1 MGVASLDLQQTDAG
15 QGKIDYGN
23 IINKPKINGITLEG
37 DLSTEEI
44 GIIIPTALSELEN
57 DTGFIT
63 SDVDD
68 LANYY
73 DKETVDEKISLIPK
87 FDIKVVQELPTE
99 DISPTTLYLLVAE
112 GDDHYVEYIYVDGEW
127 DELGNGNIDL
137 SDYTTYEYVDG
148 ELAKK
153 ANTADLATVAT
164 SGSYSDLSG
173 TPTRLGQFTNDVGYI
188 TSAALPTKTSD
199 LTNDGEDGTSTYVES
214 NELATVATSGSYN
227 DLTDKPTID
236 FELVEMSYGESNAW
250 AKFIAAYRGHKIVY
264 CRASSNSNPAT
275 GTQGRKAFMAYVN
288 NAENPTEVEF
298 QYVRS
303 VSTKTSSQPVDQ
315 VYVYK
320 LTNANGGTWTVQTR
334 DMGPKLAQGTN
345 TTVSYSNGTYTV
357 SASQPTVN
365 DATLTIQKNGTTVET
380 FSANS
385 STNKTANITVP
396 TKTSD
401 VTNDSDFVN
410 STQVGNALAAYTY
423 PSQDLYTQSDIDTML
438 AQISSLKIEV
448 VNALPQTGNADTI
461 YLLRVRQQGNDMY
474 QEYFWVNNAWE
485 LIGGVDL
492 TDYYTKTQTDT
503 LLDAKADTSDIPTK
517 TSDLTNDSHFP
528 VDANYVH
535 TDNNYTTTEKNKL
548 AGIAAGAE
556 VNVQSNWTQT
566 NSSADDFI
574 KNKPSIPTKT
584 SDLTNDSGFITTA
597 AIPTNVSAF
606 NNDAGY
612 LDSIP
617 DDSVGLN
624 QLDDTVVNALD
635 RINDK
640 ADTDD
645 LATVAFSGSYNDLAD
660 KPSIPSGQIQSDW
673 AQTNTSEVDYIKNKP
688 TLATVATSGSY
699 NDLSNKPTI
708 PTVNNATL
716 TIQKNGT
723 NVQTFTA
730 NSSSNKTANIT
741 VPTKTSDITNDGADG
756 TSTYVESDELATV
769 ATSGSYNDL
778 SNKPTIPT
786 VNNATL
792 TIQKNSSNVGTFTAN
807 ASSNKTINITVP
819 TTAADVSALPASTK
833 YGASISVSINTT
845 DYKVTT
851 TLKDQDGNT
860 LGTAQVID
868 LPLESVVVSGSYD
881 SANKKIVLTLQSGST
896 IDIPVGDLVAGLQS
910 EITSTN
916 KLASD
921 LVDDTSQTHKF
932 MTSAEKTKLS
942 GIATGAEVNVQSD
955 WTQTTTTADDYI
967 KNKPTLAT
975 VATSGSYNDLSNKP
989 TIPTVNNATLTIQK
1003 NGTTVKTFTANASS
1017 NVTANITVP
1026 TKTSEI
1032 TNDSNFVASGDLAT
1046 VATSGSY
1053 NDLSNKPTIPAA
1065 QVQSNW
1071 TQTTT
1076 TAVDYIKNKPTLATV
1091 ATSGSYNDLSN
1102 KPTIPAAQV
1111 NSDWNATS
1119 GKAQILNKPSLAT
1132 VATSGSYNDLSNK
1145 PTIPAAQVQSN
1156 WTQTTTT
1163 AVDYIKNKPS
1173 LATVATSG
1181 SYNDLSNKPTI
1192 PTVNNATLTI
1202 QKNGANV
1209 QTFTANQSTNATAN
1223 ITVPTKTSE
1232 LTNNSGYIT
1241 SSSLSSYLPLAGGT
1255 MTGATYGYFPATAST
1270 MVGNEYNILLNG
1282 GDRYTLTQSGTGTLT
1297 AAQVKGLFDGALAP
1311 QYSSDGVDPNNP
1323 YVLLIEN
1330 LPNVHTQTG
1339 GVFGWTCRYWVPTS
1353 FKVEFYDTY
1362 NSRGWVTAVEKTN
1375 TPTKELFVDIY
1386 RTLHGGS
1393 FTKIRIT
1400 IYDSNGDVGANGHR
1414 KWGISEIFFC
1424 HPEAITPYAY
1434 ANVDKANTA
1443 TKATQDASGNVIT
1456 TTYAKKTE
1464 IPTVNN
1470 ATLTIQKNGTNV
1482 QTFTANQ
1489 STNAT
1494 ANITVPTKTSELTN
1508 NSNFVADASYVHTD
1522 NNYTTTE
1529 KNKLSGIAAGAEVNV
1544 QANWTQTTTTADD
1557 YIKNKPTLATVAT
1570 SGSYNDLSNKPT
1582 IPTVNNATLTIQKN
1596 GSTVKTFTANAS
1608 SNVTANITVP
1618 TKTSDITNDSNFTT
1632 TATAQK
1638 FAIGQGSTNPVFDDM
1653 VALQTIEWD
1662 VSDTTYRPI
1671 YQMANT
1677 GWTQMNMDITVAYR
1691 VTVTGTNINS
1701 VTDVVDRW
1709 HSPTTYPI
1717 SSFMCRTLS
1726 TSAATTG
1733 LKYLRA
1739 VYPTSSYL
1747 NNATYP
1753 LGVEI
1758 EMHNTT
1764 ARHVK
1769 VEVFKTHSSVTWNST
1784 KPSGS
1789 IYVNSTYNGNR
1800 NIEIYAT
1807 RGWRF
1812 HQPTQ
1817 MYANSANQ
1825 ASYISDFE
1833 AVNTAVGELKSG
1845 STALVAGHF
1854 AFLADDGLVYDIS
1867 NTTKNISVG
1876 EAKIGWLYGAVNAN
1890 TAISWTNWR
1899 AIARP
1904 NATQLGYFN
1913 HDTFALGDRIY
1924 LRCTMDSSG
1933 NIHSGN
1939 YLSKTMSAGYTWM
1952 PFGWARSAT
1961 TIYTDTRFPMFYTLD
1976 SSGKL
1981 SHINGKAVAG
1991 TTYTAGAH
1999 INISGNTIK
2008 AVDYV
2013 HSDTPVSTTSVTPIV
2028 TNSMI
2033 SNNTITFAKTAT
2045 GEFLKL
2051 TLTTT
2056 DPGTGSALAANT
2068 LLGVYE

>member
-68 LANYY
+68 LVNYY

-137 SDYTTYEYVDG
+137 SDYTTYEYVNG

-153 ANTADLATVAT
+153 ANTVDLATVAT

-188 TSAALPTKTSD
+188 TSSALPTKTSD

-250 AKFIAAYRGHKIVY
+250 AKFIDAYRGHKIVY
-264 CRASSNSNPAT
+264 CRASSNSNPAA
-275 GTQGRKAFMAYVN
+275 GTQGRKAFMAYIN

-303 VSTKTSSQPVDQ
+303 VSSKTASQPVDQ

-320 LTNANGGTWTVQTR
+320 LTSANGGTWTVQTR
-334 DMGPKLAQGTN
+334 DMGPRLAQGTN
-345 TTVSYSNGTYTV
+345 TTVSYSNGTYTI
-357 SASQPTVN
+357 SAAQPTVN

-461 YLLRVRQQGNDMY
+461 YLLRVRQQGNDVY
-474 QEYFWVNNAWE
+474 QEYFWVNNTWE

-517 TSDLTNDSHFP
+517 TSELTNDSNFP

-584 SDLTNDSGFITTA
+584 SDLTNDSGFITSA

-673 AQTNTSEVDYIKNKP
+673 AQTDTAEVDYIKNKP
-688 TLATVATSGSY
+688 TIG
-699 NDLSNKPTI
+699 
-708 PTVNNATL
+708 NATL

-723 NVQTFTA
+723 SA
-730 NSSSNKTANIT
+730 
-741 VPTKTSDITNDGADG
+741 
-756 TSTYVESDELATV
+756 
-769 ATSGSYNDL
+769 
-778 SNKPTIPT
+778 
-786 VNNATL
+786 
-792 TIQKNSSNVGTFTAN
+792 GTFTAN
-807 ASSNKTINITVP
+807 ATSNKTINITVP

-881 SANKKIVLTLQSGST
+881 STNKKIVLTLQSGST
-896 IDIPVGDLVAGLQS
+896 IDIPVGDLVAGLQT

-921 LVDDTSQTHKF
+921 LVDDTGQTHKF

-1003 NGTTVKTFTANASS
+1003 NGTTVKTFTANAST

-1026 TKTSEI
+1026 TKTSDI

-1163 AVDYIKNKPS
+1163 AVDYIKNKPT

-1202 QKNGANV
+1202 QKNGTTVKTFTANASSNVTANITVPTNNNELTNGAGYITSSGSITGNAATATKLAAGKTIAIGTGATGTATSFDGSANITIPITNIKEAYATWGGRSLASDITPDDMGCIDEFGHNKLAFLPAECIEIKYSTDGGSTWTDYGASDANKVKMVSTAGPGFYVGGSTDNATASNIANLKLRVRIAAGPTSGGKVYTAAKKILINVSTQGCSGNKVDIKYRTIANYKAGTETWTTVGTYDVAGGSGWNSIPFAYTFGGSFTSQTSQMGQIEFVFYSSGLGTWGLKKLSAIDFRMIGSTNWTMPSEMARAGHLYTVDEGQNATFPANV
-1209 QTFTANQSTNATAN
+1209 GVTGSLKHGSYTYTLPNKNGTVAMTSDIPSVPTVNNGQLTIQKNGSNVATFTANQSGNATAN
-1223 ITVPTKTSE
+1223 ITVPTKTSD
-1232 LTNNSGYIT
+1232 LTNDSN
-1241 SSSLSSYLPLAGGT
+1241 
-1255 MTGATYGYFPATAST
+1255 FVAST
-1270 MVGNEYNILLNG
+1270 SLATVATSGSYNDLSN
-1282 GDRYTLTQSGTGTLT
+1282 
-1297 AAQVKGLFDGALAP
+1297 K
-1311 QYSSDGVDPNNP
+1311 
-1323 YVLLIEN
+1323 
-1330 LPNVHTQTG
+1330 
-1339 GVFGWTCRYWVPTS
+1339 PT
-1353 FKVEFYDTY
+1353 
-1362 NSRGWVTAVEKTN
+1362 
-1375 TPTKELFVDIY
+1375 
-1386 RTLHGGS
+1386 
-1393 FTKIRIT
+1393 
-1400 IYDSNGDVGANGHR
+1400 
-1414 KWGISEIFFC
+1414 
-1424 HPEAITPYAY
+1424 
-1434 ANVDKANTA
+1434 
-1443 TKATQDASGNVIT
+1443 
-1456 TTYAKKTE
+1456 

-1494 ANITVPTKTSELTN
+1494 ANITVPTKISDLTN
-1508 NSNFVADASYVHTD
+1508 TSGGFITYCTCSTAAATAAKVVTLDSGDSNWALRKGAIIGVKFTNSNTASSVTLNVNSSGAKSIYYNNAAYTGSSNSICGHANRYTFYMYDGTYWVWISDGRHDGND
-1522 NNYTTTE
+1522 NTYTTAYCST
-1529 KNKLSGIAAGAEVNV
+1529 AAGTAAKAATMTGYTLT
-1544 QANWTQTTTTADD
+1544 ANRYTVITFTNANSAASALTLNINGKGAKPL
-1557 YIKNKPTLATVAT
+1557 YINGAASSSSNHTLAA
-1570 SGSYNDLSNKPT
+1570 GSYIVYYN
-1582 IPTVNNATLTIQKN
+1582 
-1596 GSTVKTFTANAS
+1596 
-1608 SNVTANITVP
+1608 
-1618 TKTSDITNDSNFTT
+1618 
-1632 TATAQK
+1632 
-1638 FAIGQGSTNPVFDDM
+1638 
-1653 VALQTIEWD
+1653 
-1662 VSDTTYRPI
+1662 
-1671 YQMANT
+1671 
-1677 GWTQMNMDITVAYR
+1677 
-1691 VTVTGTNINS
+1691 GTNYYINNNGEIP
-1701 VTDVVDRW
+1701 RMI
-1709 HSPTTYPI
+1709 HSESPV
-1717 SSFMCRTLS
+1717 S
-1726 TSAATTG
+1726 TSAVTQ
-1733 LKYLRA
+1733 
-1739 VYPTSSYL
+1739 VVS
-1747 NNATYP
+1747 NAM
-1753 LGVEI
+1753 I
-1758 EMHNTT
+1758 
-1764 ARHVK
+1764 
-1769 VEVFKTHSSVTWNST
+1769 
-1784 KPSGS
+1784 
-1789 IYVNSTYNGNR
+1789 
-1800 NIEIYAT
+1800 
-1807 RGWRF
+1807 
-1812 HQPTQ
+1812 Q
-1817 MYANSANQ
+1817 
-1825 ASYISDFE
+1825 
-1833 AVNTAVGELKSG
+1833 
-1845 STALVAGHF
+1845 
-1854 AFLADDGLVYDIS
+1854 DG
-1867 NTTKNISVG
+1867 
-1876 EAKIGWLYGAVNAN
+1876 A
-1890 TAISWTNWR
+1890 
-1899 AIARP
+1899 
-1904 NATQLGYFN
+1904 
-1913 HDTFALGDRIY
+1913 
-1924 LRCTMDSSG
+1924 
-1933 NIHSGN
+1933 
-1939 YLSKTMSAGYTWM
+1939 
-1952 PFGWARSAT
+1952 
-1961 TIYTDTRFPMFYTLD
+1961 
-1976 SSGKL
+1976 
-1981 SHINGKAVAG
+1981 
-1991 TTYTAGAH
+1991 
-1999 INISGNTIK
+1999 
-2008 AVDYV
+2008 
-2013 HSDTPVSTTSVTPIV
+2013 
-2028 TNSMI
+2028 
-2033 SNNTITFAKTAT
+2033 ITFAKTAT

-2051 TLTTT
+2051 QLTTT
-2056 DPGTGSALAANT
+2056 DPGVGSALAANT